1 MKTIKYS
8 TFLLTVLIAVSS
20 LFTACKKD
28 DNVLSKATFL
38 PDVQIVGDAITVILK
53 DSAYTEKGAVATE
66 NNVPIEYTISGSV
79 DNTTP
84 GVYILNY
91 LGVNADGFS
100 ASDSRTVIVL
110 PEAFIPGSAE
120 ISGNYKLASNSR
132 PSTVTK
138 VVDGVYTM
146 SDGWGTATSSGNPS
160 PIFCYLFCT
169 DGVNITMPNY
179 PTIFGGMEGTG
190 TYDGTK
196 MVITTTLVDQGPLTR
211 VRTWNKQ

>member
-1 MKTIKYS
+1 MKKITLNKIA
-8 TFLLTVLIAVSS
+8 FLLFVVTMLASCTKNKVEPSKPTYLPSLVLNGDKLIVI
-20 LFTACKKD
+20 L
-28 DNVLSKATFL
+28 
-38 PDVQIVGDAITVILK
+38 VGDTSYREL
-53 DSAYTEKGAVATE
+53 GAVAKE
-66 NNVPIEYTISGSV
+66 NGTAINVAIDGEV
-79 DNTTP
+79 DVNTP
-84 GVYILNY
+84 GVYILSYSATNS
-91 LGVNADGFS
+91 DGYS
-100 ASDSRTVIVL
+100 ASLSRTVIVM
-110 PEAFIPGSAE
+110 PESFIPGSAD
-120 ISGNYKLASNSR
+120 ISGDYKLASNSR

-179 PTIFGGMEGTG
+179 PTVFGGMEGTG